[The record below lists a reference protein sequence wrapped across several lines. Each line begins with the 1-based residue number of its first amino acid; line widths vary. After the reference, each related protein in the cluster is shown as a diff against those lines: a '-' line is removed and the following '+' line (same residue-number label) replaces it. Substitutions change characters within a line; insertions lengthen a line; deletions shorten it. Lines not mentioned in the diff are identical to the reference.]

1 MSGANWT
8 AEEVERIR
16 ALREDGVRY
25 GTLAAHL
32 HLFPGRTLAALRQQY
47 AKLFTS
53 HGSQPRLHV
62 RRTENSRDI
71 KRAMRARP
79 VAHAREDHDEL
90 LRHPRPK
97 VRADCLPG
105 GCNEVRPC
113 PFVSCKHHL
122 YLEVSEDT
130 GSITVAHANK
140 EPWELADTCALDVAE
155 RGQERALDLGAEHTL
170 DELGGALNLTR
181 ERVRQLVEGA
191 VARAAESLSPRE
203 AQRVREALETLDAS
217 DREDR
222 AEPVAPSIPRVVRH
236 LPVVQDRPAPVRA
249 TLDPEARAL
258 AATFASMTSP
268 RTWLRRAAARRAG

>member
-1 MSGANWT
+1 MSGAPWSP
-8 AEEVERIR
+8 EEVERIR
-16 ALREDGVRY
+16 ALREAGVRFS
-25 GTLAAHL
+25 GMDAHH

-113 PFVSCKHHL
+113 PFVSCQHHL

-130 GSITVAHANK
+130 GSITFAHADR
-140 EPWELADTCALDVAE
+140 EPWELAETCALDVAE
-155 RGQERALDLGAEHTL
+155 RSQERALDLGAEHTL

-191 VARAAESLSPRE
+191 VARAAEALSPRE